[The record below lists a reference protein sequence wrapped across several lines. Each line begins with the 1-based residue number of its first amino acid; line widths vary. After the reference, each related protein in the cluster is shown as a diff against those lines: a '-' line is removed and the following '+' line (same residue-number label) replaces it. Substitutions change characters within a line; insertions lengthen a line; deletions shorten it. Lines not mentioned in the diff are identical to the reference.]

1 VNYYLANTEFYYHYL
16 RKTQLPSLDEK
27 MRYLLLPLLVLF
39 APLCWSEEDI
49 AENKCPNNYAAKVVS
64 LQGTLY
70 FDPDGKHHWQPAQL
84 NETLCEGSR
93 VQVEAN
99 SRASLLLTNGIT
111 LRLDAGTVLS
121 LNGLVPD
128 KPTLLELFKGFVHFI
143 SRTPKRLQINTPI
156 ANAGPEGTEFAM
168 SVDDNKAS
176 LWVYEGGVKFFNDKG
191 SVHLSPGQGAQAQ
204 KGQAPQA
211 HIDITPKDA
220 VNWALY
226 YPPILPYP
234 DAATAIDSN
243 IRTAIQDFRQGRINA
258 ALSRLDRLPPAQQT
272 PYFHKVRGAILLS
285 VGQDKLALQD
295 INALLAH
302 NPNDAEALALQ
313 SVIALTQNR
322 KDEAYALAN
331 RAVSANPQSATAYS
345 ALSYAEQSRFQ
356 LDKAQSAANQATKL
370 APHDAMVWARK
381 AELEL
386 AQGLTSQSQETA
398 QRALGLDANLER
410 TQTVTGFTYL
420 LRMDT
425 DEALQSFNK
434 AIELDSS
441 SPLARLGL
449 GLAKIRDGD
458 LAEGRQDLEI
468 AAILDPN
475 NSLIRSYLGK
485 AYYEERRNPLA
496 EDQFKLAKERD
507 PKDPT
512 PYFYDAI
519 RKQTTNR
526 PIEAL
531 HDMRKAIESNDNR
544 AVTRSKLMLDQDS
557 AARTANLA
565 RIYNDLGF
573 GRVALK
579 EAWKSL
585 NTDSTNPT
593 AHRFLSDAYIGQPRY
608 RAARASELLQAQLLQ
623 PINITPVQP
632 QLTGENIGILNS
644 TGPGSL
650 SLNEY
655 DPLYNANGAHIVL
668 NGAYGS
674 NNTKTDN
681 AIVSGVY
688 NNLSGSLG
696 QFHYQTDG
704 FRKND
709 GFQQDIYDAFAQY
722 AFTPDFSAQIEFKSD
737 DVRAGDV
744 PFRLNGFHRDNFK
757 QTIEQDSARVGGHLR
772 IDSRQ
777 NVTASYSYTTLKDIT
792 NYKLEREFFEIPFLD
807 SSHIANNTTSH
818 QAEMQYSY
826 QSDLFNITAG
836 GGYLNQ
842 AGHVKDK
849 LTRTDEDGITEVLHD
864 VNNNDNTDFYNGYV
878 YLKNQILSGLTSV
891 IGLSFDSF
899 NNNLFER
906 QQLSPK
912 FGLIWNPVTNLTLRG
927 AVFRTLKRPLVSN
940 QTIEPTQIAGFN
952 QFFDELN
959 ATSAWQYALGVDY
972 NPVDNLYLGG
982 EMTWRSG
989 TEPINNNDEEQTVN
1003 FRKRDVYSHLAYFYW
1018 TPVDWL
1024 ALKTEYRFDRF
1035 SRDFIAIQDAQ
1046 TIPVQLT
1053 TQQVPLSV
1061 NFFHPSGLFAKL
1073 AGTYVDQLILEG
1085 DTDFGAKRDSES
1097 FWTFD
1102 AAIGYRFPKKF
1113 GVASLEVRNLFDN
1126 YFMFQSAFDASGPQI
1141 TPFVPERQLFVKLSL
1156 FY

>member
-1 VNYYLANTEFYYHYL
+1 
-16 RKTQLPSLDEK
+16 
-27 MRYLLLPLLVLF
+27 MRYLVLPLLVLS
-39 APLCWSEEDI
+39 ASPCWPTDDI
-49 AENKCPNNYAAKVVS
+49 AKNKCNDNYAAKVVS

-70 FDPDGKHHWQPAQL
+70 FDPDSKGHWQPAQL
-84 NETLCEGSR
+84 NQTICEGAR
-93 VQVEAN
+93 VHVDTN
-99 SRASLLLTNGIT
+99 SRASLLLTNAGV
-111 LRLDAGTVLS
+111 LSLGAGTVIS
-121 LNGLVPD
+121 LNGIVPH
-128 KPTLLELFKGFVHFI
+128 KPTLIDLFKGILHFI
-143 SRTPKRLQINTPI
+143 SRTPKRIQINTPI

-168 SVDDNKAS
+168 SVDDNNAS

-191 SVHLSPGQGAQAQ
+191 SVRLSPGQGAQA
-204 KGQAPQA
+204 KKSQAPQA
-211 HIDITPKDA
+211 HIDIKPKDA

-234 DAATAIDSN
+234 DAATKIDSD
-243 IRTAIQDFRQGRINA
+243 IRTAVQDFRQGHSNA
-258 ALSRLDRLPPAQQT
+258 ALSRLDRLPPEQQT

-295 INALLAH
+295 IHTLLVH

-322 KDEAYALAN
+322 KDEAYTLAN

-345 ALSYAEQSRFQ
+345 ALSYAEQGRFQ

-386 AQGLTSQSQETA
+386 AQGLTSQSQEAA
-398 QRALGLDANLER
+398 QQALGLDANLER

-420 LRMDT
+420 LRMET

-449 GLAKIRDGD
+449 GLAKIRGGE

-519 RKQTTNR
+519 RKQTSNR
-526 PIEAL
+526 PVEAL
-531 HDMRKAIESNDNR
+531 YDMQKAIELNDNR

-655 DPLYNANGAHIVL
+655 DPLYNANGAHVVL
-668 NGAYGS
+668 NGSYGS
-674 NNTKTDN
+674 RNTITDN

-688 NNLSGSLG
+688 NNFSGSLG

-709 GFQQDIYDAFAQY
+709 GFQQDVYDAFAQY
-722 AFTPDFSAQIEFKSD
+722 AFTPDFNAQIELKSS
-737 DVRAGDV
+737 DVGTGDV
-744 PFRLNGFHRDNFK
+744 PFRLNGGIENRQKFK
-757 QTIEQDSARVGGHLR
+757 EAISQDSIRVGGHLKINPQQDVIGSFIHSTYKNATFEEQQGTFQTR
-772 IDSRQ
+772 EISK
-777 NVTASYSYTTLKDIT
+777 TETIKSY
-792 NYKLEREFFEIPFLD
+792 
-807 SSHIANNTTSH
+807 
-818 QAEMQYSY
+818 QAETQH
-826 QSDLFNITAG
+826 LFSGDSFTVINGLGLINFEDHQLSVTKKLFRG
-836 GGYLNQ
+836 TPLPNQ
-842 AGHVKDK
+842 PEPERIND
-849 LTRTDEDGITEVLHD
+849 DGA
-864 VNNNDNTDFYNGYV
+864 FYNGYF
-878 YLKNQILSGLTSV
+878 YLKNKLLETLTSTV
-891 IGLSFDSF
+891 GISFDSF
-899 NNNLFER
+899 ESGLFDR
-906 QQLSPK
+906 QQIDPK
-912 FGLIWNPVTNLTLRG
+912 FGLVWNPFPNLFLRS
-927 AVFRTLKRPLVSN
+927 AVFRTLKRPLVTN

-959 ATSAWQYALGVDY
+959 GTSAWQYSFGADYRIVDT
-972 NPVDNLYLGG
+972 LFLGG
-982 EMTWRSG
+982 EVSWRDGLSPKVI
-989 TEPINNNDEEQTVN
+989 TETGASQINTLQHFNQSN
-1003 FRKRDVYSHLAYFYW
+1003 HLAYLYW
-1018 TPVDWL
+1018 TPNEWL
-1024 ALKTEYRFDRF
+1024 ALKAEYRFDDINRNPGQITEN
-1035 SRDFIAIQDAQ
+1035 SVS
-1046 TIPVQLT
+1046 PLSLK
-1053 TQQVPLSV
+1053 TQQIPLSIS
-1061 NFFHPSGLFAKL
+1061 FYHPSGLFAKL
-1073 AGTYVDQLILEG
+1073 SGTYVDQKVFVFSDELA
-1085 DTDFGAKRDSES
+1085 DFAKLSES

-1102 AAIGYRFPKKF
+1102 ASIGYHLPKRL
-1113 GVASLEVRNLFDN
+1113 GVISFEIRNLFDN
-1126 YFMFQSAFDASGPQI
+1126 QFRFQSAFDASGPQLSPYI
-1141 TPFVPERQLFVKLSL
+1141 PERQLFAKLSL

>member
-1 VNYYLANTEFYYHYL
+1 
-16 RKTQLPSLDEK
+16 

-70 FDPDGKHHWQPAQL
+70 FDPDGKHHWQLAQL
-84 NETLCEGSR
+84 NEILCEGSR

-168 SVDDNKAS
+168 SVDDNNAS

-191 SVHLSPGQGAQAQ
+191 SVRLSPGQGGQAQ

-211 HIDITPKDA
+211 HIDIKPKDA

-234 DAATAIDSN
+234 DAATNIDGN

-295 INALLAH
+295 SNALLAQK
-302 NPNDAEALALQ
+302 PNDAEALALQ

-331 RAVSANPQSATAYS
+331 QAVSANPQSATAYS
-345 ALSYAEQSRFQ
+345 ALSYAEQGRFQ

-398 QRALGLDANLER
+398 QQALGLDANLER
-410 TQTVTGFTYL
+410 TQTVTGFTFL
-420 LRMDT
+420 LRMET
-425 DEALQSFNK
+425 DGALQSFNK

-449 GLAKIRDGD
+449 GLAKIRNGD

-526 PIEAL
+526 PVEAL
-531 HDMRKAIESNDNR
+531 HDMQKAIELNDNR

-608 RAARASELLQAQLLQ
+608 RAARASELLQSQLLQ

-655 DPLYNANGAHIVL
+655 DPLYNANGAHVVL

-688 NNLSGSLG
+688 NNFSGSLG

-722 AFTPDFSAQIEFKSD
+722 AFTPEFSAQIELKSED
-737 DVRAGDV
+737 TRAGDV

-757 QTIEQDSARVGGHLR
+757 QVIEQDTARVGGHLR
-772 IDSRQ
+772 IDSNQ
-777 NVTASYSYTTLKDIT
+777 DVIASYAYTTFKDVT
-792 NYKLEREFFEIPFLD
+792 KDTFKTQKEIPFFGTIDILKSND
-807 SSHIANNTTSH
+807 IATYTTGH
-818 QAEMQYSY
+818 QAESQYLY
-826 QSDLFNITAG
+826 HTDFLNLTVG
-836 GGYLNQ
+836 GGYINQ
-842 AGHVKDK
+842 SGHVQNQS
-849 LTRTDEDGITEVLHD
+849 TETEIESGQKTVFPPE
-864 VNNNDNTDFYNGYV
+864 NNQQATDFYNSYV
-878 YLKNQILSGLTSV
+878 YLKHQTLPSLTS
-891 IGLSFDSF
+891 ILGLSFDSYE
-899 NNNLFER
+899 NNLFDR
-906 QQLSPK
+906 QQLNPK
-912 FGLIWNPVTNLTLRG
+912 FGLMWNPVSDLTLRG

-952 QFFDELN
+952 QFFDEFDG
-959 ATSAWQYALGVDY
+959 TSTWQYSFGADY
-972 NPVDNLYLGG
+972 TLFNNWYFGG
-982 EMTWRSG
+982 EVNWRES
-989 TEPINNNDEEQTVN
+989 NVSKDN
-1003 FRKRDVYSHLAYFYW
+1003 FLSQLKFQNRKLISHLAYLYW
-1018 TPVDWL
+1018 TPADWV
-1024 ALKTEYRFDRF
+1024 AFNTEYRFDRF
-1035 SRDFIAIQDAQ
+1035 NRDISVFPINP
-1046 TIPVQLT
+1046 TNPGELT

-1061 NFFHPSGLFAKL
+1061 SFFHQSGLFAKL
-1073 AGTYVDQLILEG
+1073 AGTFVDQLILEEVDG
-1085 DTDFGAKRDSES
+1085 VGLKMENES

-1113 GVASLEVRNLFDN
+1113 GVVSFEVRNLFDN
-1126 YFMFQSAFDASGPQI
+1126 HFRFQSAFDASGPQI